1 MSFAKAF
8 SLSLASNQ
16 SKMASNA
23 TTEIC
28 DGITPCKD
36 VQVASFLETAKADGS
51 ATRSGTRSESG
62 SEAKGGSK
70 SGSESG
76 SESESEGAPESG
88 SESKKRFG
96 PLGINADGS
105 CKTTGIAAIH
115 VKRCCVTIPGL
126 TSRLDGSTPTE
137 RHAAHAVE
145 IRALCEQCVDEKKK
159 RAFKNEA
166 SAWVCADETDSARV
180 GYNTLLE
187 AVVPP
192 RFRAAQEATAGSEAE
207 AEAGAKGKAG
217 SESEAEAEV
226 GSVRVVTPFDVEDA
240 ADRTG
245 GLFRKKLCPGT
256 EVGVVMQVRKEIE
269 RQRCVK
275 VSMCK
280 VSSFLLLLLLF
291 GRRICVGD
299 TDFFRFN
306 LSSRHSHSSPPP
318 SLFLSIAGRAR
329 AQL

>member
-16 SKMASNA
+16 SKMNGNA

-28 DGITPCKD
+28 DGITPCKE

-51 ATRSGTRSESG
+51 ATRSVTRSESG

-70 SGSESG
+70 SGSESE
-76 SESESEGAPESG
+76 SESESESG

-105 CKTTGIAAIH
+105 CKTTGISAIH
-115 VKRCCVTIPGL
+115 VKRCCVTILGL
-126 TSRLDGSTPTE
+126 TTRLDGSTLTE
-137 RHAAHAVE
+137 RHAAHAAE

-192 RFRAAQEATAGSEAE
+192 RFRATQKATAGSEAE
-207 AEAGAKGKAG
+207 AEAKGKAG
-217 SESEAEAEV
+217 SESESEAEV
-226 GSVRVVTPFDVEDA
+226 GSKWGVAASSRSVVTPFDVEDA
-240 ADRTG
+240 ADRAG
-245 GLFRKKLCPGT
+245 GLFRKSLCPGT
-256 EVGVVMQVRKEIE
+256 EVGMVMQVRRETE
-269 RQRCVK
+269 RQPCVK
-275 VSMCK
+275 
-280 VSSFLLLLLLF
+280 
-291 GRRICVGD
+291 
-299 TDFFRFN
+299 
-306 LSSRHSHSSPPP
+306 
-318 SLFLSIAGRAR
+318 
-329 AQL
+329 